1 MKMPKQ
7 IRYRK
12 LGVLKMRSER
22 CMLDDCVLLATIQF
36 EMLSFSNSYINAEIY
51 LPFKKCAVSTQYT
64 PSFWGEGT
72 CIVNKMSPKLDRWGE
87 IIFLCWLWKTPLDS
101 QKGLFLML
109 TPKAT
114 MAQYALWCENTLSSF
129 AYPPAFCYQ
138 HRLNSLLTRDL
149 LDSGSLTPVLPVC

>member
-1 MKMPKQ
+1 MQKFISLFKN
-7 IRYRK
+7 
-12 LGVLKMRSER
+12 
-22 CMLDDCVLLATIQF
+22 VLLAHSPLHRF
-36 EMLSFSNSYINAEIY
+36 EEKGHASLTKCLPSWIDEGKSSFSADFE
-51 LPFKKCAVSTQYT
+51 
-64 PSFWGEGT
+64 
-72 CIVNKMSPKLDRWGE
+72 R
-87 IIFLCWLWKTPLDS
+87 PLLAPRR
-101 QKGLFLML
+101 GFLML